1 MFCEKGVLRKFGKFT
16 GKHLRWLPIIIIIIL
31 MIIIIIIIIIIINTL
46 FEIGKIYI
54 ALQKIDSLI
63 YTS

>member
-16 GKHLRWLPIIIIIIL
+16 GKHLRWLPIIIIIL
-31 MIIIIIIIIIIINTL
+31 MIIIIIIIIIINTL

>member
-16 GKHLRWLPIIIIIIL
+16 GKHLRWLPIIIIIL
-31 MIIIIIIIIIIINTL
+31 MIIIIIIIINTL